1 MDLIPVPE
9 LVGAAALSLLIL
21 GVRAGLRVWRTRS
34 VPAGADDRISQDT
47 LSDTERVRVRL
58 IASCLIFAIISV
70 PLVLRLVP
78 PNGSYGF
85 RTHAT
90 RSSPAVWYAANA
102 FMGWAMLI
110 SSAICV
116 AVLAALP
123 PTTQRWL
130 LWTTFLLSVVASIV
144 ASSAYVAQLQ

>member
-1 MDLIPVPE
+1 
-9 LVGAAALSLLIL
+9 
-21 GVRAGLRVWRTRS
+21 
-34 VPAGADDRISQDT
+34 
-47 LSDTERVRVRL
+47 VRL

-90 RSSPAVWYAANA
+90 RSSPEVWYAANA

-123 PTTQRWL
+123 ATTHRWL
-130 LWTTFLLSVVASIV
+130 LWATFLLSVVASLA
-144 ASSAYVAQLQ
+144 ASTAYLAQLR